1 MKHIVNY
8 DTFIPNYQYAHSTHI
23 AEPEIGN
30 MKHTSNAGC
39 KSTLNRI
46 ATLVLSLSIS
56 VFSISTSAQSLK
68 ETHEQYPELAN
79 LFNAFDVIQAGIFDE
94 IAAINADPATR
105 MARNQLEIHLVE
117 MANMSM
123 SEMMAH
129 GGHGGGMS
137 MSMDMSKGPFH
148 KLEVESRIKLLEKMR
163 ATNSD
168 KDAKTAFKKSSAIDR
183 HTATVLKQG
192 RDFEQRLFAIYID
205 DSISDKQAAI
215 ASAIEDYLSD
225 DRHSVA
231 TEPKNSAYLLSHDQA
246 TGFKSAF
253 PLFSAF
259 LWTQQWLQLAALEA
273 VILQD
278 LDYQAT
284 DGVSVTLERF
294 WNKVGSSG
302 GMSMFPAPN
311 ELPMAPAIA
320 PDLYSQSP
328 EAAVILDNLN
338 ILETVIVDILSFPN
352 AENWEELIEQAV
364 SLFTSKDSD
373 SADTQGYLLFALR
386 GGIYNQGG
394 PAVGELMKS
403 ERNKGREQMN
413 MKHSMIMATPH

>member
-1 MKHIVNY
+1 MKY
-8 DTFIPNYQYAHSTHI
+8 
-23 AEPEIGN
+23 
-30 MKHTSNAGC
+30 TSNSGC
-39 KSTLNRI
+39 KFALSRI
-46 ATLVLSLSIS
+46 ATLILSLSIS
-56 VFSISTSAQSLK
+56 IFSISASAQSLK

-79 LFNAFDVIQAGIFDE
+79 LFNAFDVIQASIFDKVTE
-94 IAAINADPATR
+94 INADPATR

-117 MANMSM
+117 MANETMGHGG
-123 SEMMAH
+123 H
-129 GGHGGGMS
+129 GGHGGGMN

-148 KLEVESRIKLLEKMR
+148 NLEVESRIKLLEKMR
-163 ATNSD
+163 ATNSN

-183 HTATVLKQG
+183 HTATVLERG

-205 DSISDKQAAI
+205 DSISDKQEAI

-231 TEPKNSAYLLSHDQA
+231 TEPKESRYLLSHNQA
-246 TGFKSAF
+246 GGFKSAF

-278 LDYQAT
+278 LDYQVT
-284 DGVSVTLERF
+284 GGVSVALERF
-294 WNKVGSSG
+294 WNKIGSSG

-338 ILETVIVDILSFPN
+338 TLETVIADILSFPN
-352 AENWEELIEQAV
+352 AENRDELIEQAV
-364 SLFTSKDSD
+364 SLFTSKD
-373 SADTQGYLLFALR
+373 ADNANTQDYLLFALR

-394 PAVGELMKS
+394 PAVGELMQS

-413 MKHSMIMATPH
+413 MKHTMIMATPH